1 MSCNHNTVEGFD
13 VFSEIGWVVE
23 VVCTDCEEVLSVYD
37 KNGVL
42 IPK

>member
-1 MSCNHNTVEGFD
+1 MSCIHENTNAFD

-23 VVCTDCEEVLSVYD
+23 VVCTDCEEVISVYD